1 MVSYA
6 PQSGLALAPEKPR
19 AAATAVPPIEALAA
33 EPFAKPLS
41 VRRIGETEN
50 AVCDIIPPYRVPA
63 RPRRY
68 TTVEFVYDKIVAP
81 CPAL

>member
-6 PQSGLALAPEKPR
+6 PQSGSALAPTEPR
-19 AAATAVPPIEALAA
+19 AAAILLIEALAA
-33 EPFAKPLS
+33 ARFTKPLS
-41 VRRIGETEN
+41 ARRIDETEN
-50 AVCDIIPPYRVPA
+50 AVRDIIPPYRVPA